1 MGCSISCSYFEMF
14 STFLEWI
21 VRQVESVLHYLDDF
35 LFVGPP
41 GTWVCSVLLQ
51 EMVRVCRL
59 FGVPLAPEKTEGP
72 ATVVKFLGIVIDT
85 VRFECRLPEDKLREL
100 RDLVGVAI
108 RRRKLRLR
116 ELQSLL
122 GRLNFACRIMPMGR
136 VFCRRLAAATAGVRR
151 PLHFV
156 RLHAGLREDLAV
168 WGEFLARYNGR
179 SLVMGPP
186 VSNVDLELFTD
197 AAGGAGFGAYFQ
209 GQWCAGEW
217 PVEWRE
223 SGVVRNLALL
233 ELFPIVVATVL
244 WGDRLRDR
252 RVRFLCDNL
261 GVVQAINSQSANSP
275 PVVRLLRRLVLR
287 GLELNAH
294 FVAVHL
300 PGTRNV
306 IADSISR
313 FQWSRFREL
322 APQLVR
328 QSLADSTWDGYS
340 QCWSEWEDL
349 VRQLNGDGVGV
360 DWDATVLY
368 FVGSAFVNG
377 VSSSGLSRRLAA
389 LAFWFKWRGLQDFTK
404 SFLVRQAVRG
414 FKRGLS
420 RRDRRRPLPFG
431 ILNEL
436 LGVLGDV
443 CGSEYEVLL
452 FRLAFSLAFFGAFRV
467 SELVSPSRRC
477 PGGLG
482 LGDCRMDGE
491 ELVCLLRRSKT
502 DREGR
507 GLVVRLRPLTDSV
520 ACPVNCFAA
529 FMAVRPAGG
538 GALLVHGDLSC
549 LSKFQFVQV
558 FRKGL
563 ERLGISP
570 RDYSS
575 HSFRIGA
582 ATEAARWGLPPT
594 VIRRIGRWE
603 SERYRLYVRPGLL

>member
-1 MGCSISCSYFEMF
+1 
-14 STFLEWI
+14 
-21 VRQVESVLHYLDDF
+21 
-35 LFVGPP
+35 
-41 GTWVCSVLLQ
+41 
-51 EMVRVCRL
+51 
-59 FGVPLAPEKTEGP
+59 
-72 ATVVKFLGIVIDT
+72 
-85 VRFECRLPEDKLREL
+85 
-100 RDLVGVAI
+100 
-108 RRRKLRLR
+108 
-116 ELQSLL
+116 
-122 GRLNFACRIMPMGR
+122 
-136 VFCRRLAAATAGVRR
+136 
-151 PLHFV
+151 
-156 RLHAGLREDLAV
+156 
-168 WGEFLARYNGR
+168 
-179 SLVMGPP
+179 MGPP

-217 PVEWRE
+217 PVVWRD
-223 SGVVRNLALL
+223 SGLVRNLALL

-287 GLELNAH
+287 VVQVPGVGA
-294 FVAVHL
+294 AGGPGGIAL
-300 PGTRNV
+300 PGGTV
-306 IADSISR
+306 GAG
-313 FQWSRFREL
+313 L
-322 APQLVR
+322 TAALQLVR
-328 QSLADSTWDGYS
+328 RSLADSTWDGYS
-340 QCWSEWEDL
+340 RCWSEWEDL
-349 VRQLNGDGVGV
+349 VRQLHGDGVGI

-414 FKRGLS
+414 FKRGSS
-420 RRDRRRPLPFG
+420 RRDRRRPLSFG
-431 ILNEL
+431 ILSEL

-452 FRLAFSLAFFGAFRV
+452 FHLAFSLAFFGAFRV

-482 LGDCRMDGE
+482 LGDCRMDGG
-491 ELVCLLRRSKT
+491 ELVCLLRHSKT

-507 GLVVRLRPLTDSV
+507 GLVVRLRPLPDSV

-563 ERLGISP
+563 EKLGIP
-570 RDYSS
+570 PGDYSS

-582 ATEAARWGLPPT
+582 ATEAACWGLPPT